1 MTIAVT
7 ARGLVTGAGL
17 VALSLALP
25 SHEASAQADASP
37 GASVNVVKATSA
49 CFSDMLRVAGYL
61 VPKRVAIVN
70 VESENYKIT
79 EVSAAEG
86 DQVSSGQVM
95 ARLTKQESQS
105 GGGGQQQ
112 QQQQQR
118 QTPTN
123 ITLKAPTA
131 GLVIKSTARVREMA
145 SPQAEPLF
153 QILGDN
159 EVELEAQIPSIHVS
173 KLKSGE
179 LARVAIAGL
188 SERVGK
194 VRLVGPEIDK
204 KTQLG
209 KVRIALGS
217 DPALRIGTFASANI
231 DASRSCGV
239 AVPRDAVDYRME
251 GGTSVRVV
259 RDHTVEMRRVTIGL
273 VSDDSVEVRAG
284 LNAGEVVVSNAGTSL
299 HDGDK
304 VKPKFAEDLD
314 QSRGR

>member
-1 MTIAVT
+1 
-7 ARGLVTGAGL
+7 
-17 VALSLALP
+17 
-25 SHEASAQADASP
+25 
-37 GASVNVVKATSA
+37 
-49 CFSDMLRVAGYL
+49 
-61 VPKRVAIVN
+61 
-70 VESENYKIT
+70 
-79 EVSAAEG
+79 
-86 DQVSSGQVM
+86 M

-112 QQQQQR
+112 QQQQQQR

-123 ITLKAPTA
+123 ITLKAPAA
-131 GLVIKSTARVREMA
+131 GLVMKSTARLREMA
-145 SPQAEPLF
+145 SPQSEPLF
-153 QILGDN
+153 QILVDN

-194 VRLVGPEIDK
+194 VRLVAPEIDK

-209 KVRIALGS
+209 KVRIALGN
-217 DPALRIGTFASANI
+217 DLTLRVGTFASASI

-259 RDHTVEMRRVTIGL
+259 RDRTVEMRRVTIGL
-273 VSDDSVEVRAG
+273 VSDDSVEIRAG

-304 VKPKFAEDLD
+304 VKPKFAEDLE

>member
-25 SHEASAQADASP
+25 SHHAAAQADASP
-37 GASVNVVKATSA
+37 GASVNVVKATQA
-49 CFSDMLRVAGYL
+49 CFSDTLRVAGYL
-61 VPKRVAIVN
+61 VPKRVAIVT
-70 VESENYKIT
+70 VDSDGYKIT

-86 DQVSSGQVM
+86 DQVSSGQIM

-112 QQQQQR
+112 QQQQR
-118 QTPTN
+118 PTPAT
-123 ITLKAPTA
+123 ITLKAPSA
-131 GLVIKSTARVREMA
+131 GLVMKSTARVREMA

-153 QILGDN
+153 QILVDN
-159 EVELEAQIPSIHVS
+159 EVELEAQIPSIHVT

-194 VRLVGPEIDK
+194 VRLVAPEIDK

-209 KVRIALGS
+209 KVRIALGN
-217 DPALRIGTFASANI
+217 DLALRVGTFASASI

-259 RDHTVEMRRVTIGL
+259 RDRTVVMRRVTIGL

-304 VKPKFAEDLD
+304 VKPKFADDLE
-314 QSRGR
+314 QTRGR

>member
-1 MTIAVT
+1 M
-7 ARGLVTGAGL
+7 
-17 VALSLALP
+17 ALP
-25 SHEASAQADASP
+25 SHRAAAQADASP

-105 GGGGQQQ
+105 GGGQQQQ

-123 ITLKAPTA
+123 ITLKAPSA
-131 GLVIKSTARVREMA
+131 GLVLKSTARLREMA

-153 QILGDN
+153 QILVDN
-159 EVELEAQIPSIHVS
+159 EVELEAQIPSIHVT

-188 SERVGK
+188 SERIGK
-194 VRLVGPEIDK
+194 VRLVAPEIDK

-209 KVRIALGS
+209 KVRIALGN
-217 DPALRIGTFASANI
+217 DLALRVGTFASASI

-259 RDHTVEMRRVTIGL
+259 RDRTVEMRRVTIGL

-304 VKPKFAEDLD
+304 VKPKFAEDLE
-314 QSRGR
+314 QTRGR

>member
-7 ARGLVTGAGL
+7 ARGLVTGTAL
-17 VALSLALP
+17 AALSLALP
-25 SHEASAQADASP
+25 SHRAAAQADASP

-61 VPKRVAIVN
+61 VPKRVAVVN

-79 EVSAAEG
+79 EVTAAEG

-95 ARLTKQESQS
+95 VRLTKQESQS

-112 QQQQQR
+112 QQQQR

-123 ITLKAPTA
+123 ITLKAPAA
-131 GLVIKSTARVREMA
+131 GLVMKSTARVREMA

-153 QILGDN
+153 QILVDN

-188 SERVGK
+188 SERIGK

-209 KVRIALGS
+209 KVRIALGN
-217 DPALRIGTFASANI
+217 DLTLRVGTFASASI

-259 RDHTVEMRRVTIGL
+259 RDRTVEMRRVTIGL

>member
-17 VALSLALP
+17 VALSMALP
-25 SHEASAQADASP
+25 SHRAGAQADASP
-37 GASVNVVKATSA
+37 GASVNVVKATNA

-70 VESENYKIT
+70 VDSENYKIT

-105 GGGGQQQ
+105 GGGQQQQ

-123 ITLKAPTA
+123 ITLKAPSA
-131 GLVIKSTARVREMA
+131 GLVMKSTARLREMA

-153 QILGDN
+153 QILVDN
-159 EVELEAQIPSIHVS
+159 EVELEAQIPSIHVT

-179 LARVAIAGL
+179 LARVAITGL

-194 VRLVGPEIDK
+194 VRLVAPEIDK

-209 KVRIALGS
+209 KVRIALGN
-217 DPALRIGTFASANI
+217 DLALRVGTFASASI

-259 RDHTVEMRRVTIGL
+259 RDRTVEMRRVTIGL

-304 VKPKFAEDLD
+304 VKPKFAEDLE
-314 QSRGR
+314 QTRGR

>member
-7 ARGLVTGAGL
+7 ARGLVTGTAL

-25 SHEASAQADASP
+25 SHRAAAQADASP
-37 GASVNVVKATSA
+37 GANVNVVKATSA

-70 VESENYKIT
+70 VDSENYKIT
-79 EVSAAEG
+79 EVAAAEG

-105 GGGGQQQ
+105 GGGQQQ

-131 GLVIKSTARVREMA
+131 GLVMKSTARVREMA

-153 QILGDN
+153 QILVDN
-159 EVELEAQIPSIHVS
+159 EVELEAQIPSIHVT

-194 VRLVGPEIDK
+194 VRLVAPEIDK

-209 KVRIALGS
+209 KVRISLGN
-217 DPALRIGTFASANI
+217 DLALRVGTFASASI

-259 RDHTVEMRRVTIGL
+259 RDRTVEMRRVTIGL

-304 VKPKFAEDLD
+304 VKPKFAEDLE
-314 QSRGR
+314 QARGR